1 MSLLRTPTERL
12 RRLGGWAWPSVFAA
26 ALLLVLLFALALLAP
41 TTEATTTTQGQTLRQ
56 QLAQRQAALK
66 QATSQLNALQDEL
79 NQLAEQRNAIEV
91 RLAELEEEI
100 RGTES
105 DIAKSEKDLKA
116 VRTQLEERL
125 VGLYKESSSSTS
137 PYVEI
142 LLTET
147 DLVSVLERF
156 DTLSEIAKQDQKMFD
171 EVKGYLDASRA
182 SKQLLE
188 DKQAE
193 QAADMEELT
202 EVEDQASDKLASADA
217 QYRALKGQISALR
230 ADIRKA
236 DAAAAAAAEAARKR
250 AIQQKAWREGRSWN
264 NSGNGTM
271 QAPPFTF
278 PVKGAHSFI
287 NSWGFARSGGRRHK
301 GCDVMA
307 ANGTP
312 LVACVNGIING
323 ANRIER
329 GLGGIT
335 VHLKGN
341 NGYIYYYAHLDS
353 VAAGIQVGTAVKA
366 GQTIGYVGHTGN
378 AGRCN
383 HLHFGMQPGGGAS
396 VNPYATLKFY
406 DD

>member
-1 MSLLRTPTERL
+1 
-12 RRLGGWAWPSVFAA
+12 VF
-26 ALLLVLLFALALLAP
+26 LVILALAGPA
-41 TTEATTTTQGQTLRQ
+41 TEATTTTQSQTLRQ
-56 QLAQRQAALK
+56 QLAQRQAALNL
-66 QATSQLNALQDEL
+66 ATSQLNALQDQL

-100 RGTES
+100 RATES
-105 DIAKSEKDLKA
+105 DIAKSEKDLGA
-116 VRTQLEERL
+116 VREQLEERL
-125 VGLYKESSSSTS
+125 VGLYKQSSSATS
-137 PYVEI
+137 PYMEV
-142 LLTET
+142 LLSET
-147 DLVSVLERF
+147 DLASVLERF
-156 DTLSEIAKQDQKMFD
+156 DALSAIAEQDQKLFD

-182 SKQLLE
+182 SKQLLLE
-188 DKQAE
+188 KQAE
-193 QAADMEELT
+193 QTADMEKLGD
-202 EVEDQASDKLASADA
+202 VEDEASAKLASADA
-217 QYRALKGQISALR
+217 QYRSLKGQIASLR

-250 AIQQKAWREGRSWN
+250 AIQQKAWKEGRAWN

-287 NSWGFARSGGRRHK
+287 NSWGYARSGGRTHK
-301 GCDVMA
+301 GSDVMA

-312 LVACVNGIING
+312 LVACVTGTISG
-323 ANRIER
+323 VNRLDT
-329 GLGGIT
+329 GLGGIS
-335 VHLKGN
+335 VHIKGD
-341 NGYIYYYAHLDS
+341 NGYIYYYAHLDHIAS
-353 VAAGIQVGTAVKA
+353 GIQVGMAIKA
-366 GQTIGYVGHTGN
+366 GRTIGYVGHTGN